1 MFICGHSYSVGI
13 CSRRPKGLVHSSC
26 LFSPPAASSFF
37 SRAEQGRAG
46 QGSISPLWSSLYLSE
61 AADDKGIL
69 LLCTFTLPS
78 IDLIFR

>member
-46 QGSISPLWSSLYLSE
+46 QHLAIVE
-61 AADDKGIL
+61 
-69 LLCTFTLPS
+69 FTLPERGS
-78 IDLIFR
+78 